1 LVTPSDLTSQLEAY
15 RSWVYVCASKNAI
28 SLASFPLKLYVAKPS
43 KSKLLIRTKSISKET
58 RKHLYSI
65 AHLDSF
71 LNKAVEIEEVLEHPF
86 LNMMKN
92 VNPFTNSFELK
103 EITDIHQELTGNSY
117 WYIISNYAGMP
128 VELWIIPPDKM
139 RIIPSKE
146 EFISGYL
153 YNAMPNSVAFTKEQI
168 IHFKFSSPLSPYY
181 GLSPLAAITH
191 AYNINENMN
200 RYENALFTNM
210 GRPDGVLETDDFL
223 NDDDFKKL
231 KKEWKQTYGRVKN
244 SGKTAVLDMGIHYK
258 PISFPPRELSFLA
271 GRKTT
276 KEEICFK
283 PRTKIITKD
292 GLKEIQ
298 NIEIGDMVL
307 THKGEFNKVLKM
319 HKRHYQDIL
328 LSIKAK
334 GLDKISVTPNHP
346 FLTIEGTYESLKKQK
361 VMFDE
366 KYKWK
371 EIKDIRCRQ
380 RRDKNSNHYKLESYD
395 NLALPKIKEGGMKDY
410 DLLQNC
416 KNENIMVGNNYLKIN
431 NGNAKKI
438 KRYIDINK
446 KFGKLIGYF
455 LAEGSTGQHQSIF
468 YFHKKEIGYCK
479 EVKNIIKELFG
490 LESSIIL
497 KKEYNV
503 RFVRNSSKILTDFF
517 KQFGNEAPNKK
528 MPSWIFDC
536 NKDFWQGIIEG
547 LVNGDGCVDKKN
559 TRLTTSSIYLAWQ
572 VRILLLTFDK
582 YASIV
587 SRRNSDSFLKKG
599 DIAKNI
605 YTVGWYPNS
614 IKKSFGIGNKYFKTF
629 IKEKEYEFYY
639 GNVYNLEVENDNS
652 YVTTGGIV
660 HNCK

>member
-1 LVTPSDLTSQLEAY
+1 VVAIINAITNVLKAIKAMAKGDLARRFQYLSDYEYERNLVTPSDLTSQLEAY

-210 GRPDGVLETDDFL
+210 GRPDGVLETEDFL

-244 SGKTAVLDMGIHYK
+244 SGKTAVLDMGVHYK

-276 KEEICFK
+276 KEEICNAFGQSLALYDK
-283 PRTKIITKD
+283 DANRANADNATYMHMRDTISPRHRRMEQKINEQVMGRYDERLFCVFENCVPEDKAFAHKVRIESVDKIITRNEIRHEIGKED
-292 GLKEIQ
+292 IEGGDTLYQEGTQIPLGMTPEKEI
-298 NIEIGDMVL
+298 EEVSM
-307 THKGEFNKVLKM
+307 
-319 HKRHYQDIL
+319 
-328 LSIKAK
+328 
-334 GLDKISVTPNHP
+334 KI
-346 FLTIEGTYESLKKQK
+346 
-361 VMFDE
+361 
-366 KYKWK
+366 
-371 EIKDIRCRQ
+371 
-380 RRDKNSNHYKLESYD
+380 
-395 NLALPKIKEGGMKDY
+395 
-410 DLLQNC
+410 
-416 KNENIMVGNNYLKIN
+416 
-431 NGNAKKI
+431 AKK
-438 KRYIDINK
+438 
-446 KFGKLIGYF
+446 
-455 LAEGSTGQHQSIF
+455 
-468 YFHKKEIGYCK
+468 
-479 EVKNIIKELFG
+479 V
-490 LESSIIL
+490 
-497 KKEYNV
+497 
-503 RFVRNSSKILTDFF
+503 
-517 KQFGNEAPNKK
+517 
-528 MPSWIFDC
+528 
-536 NKDFWQGIIEG
+536 
-547 LVNGDGCVDKKN
+547 
-559 TRLTTSSIYLAWQ
+559 
-572 VRILLLTFDK
+572 
-582 YASIV
+582 
-587 SRRNSDSFLKKG
+587 
-599 DIAKNI
+599 
-605 YTVGWYPNS
+605 
-614 IKKSFGIGNKYFKTF
+614 
-629 IKEKEYEFYY
+629 KEKID
-639 GNVYNLEVENDNS
+639 V
-652 YVTTGGIV
+652 
-660 HNCK
+660 